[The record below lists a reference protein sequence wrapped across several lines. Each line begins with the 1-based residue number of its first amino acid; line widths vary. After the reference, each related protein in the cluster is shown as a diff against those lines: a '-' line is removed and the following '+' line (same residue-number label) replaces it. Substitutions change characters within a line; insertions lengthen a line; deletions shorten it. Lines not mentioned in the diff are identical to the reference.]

1 MDFEKAKEIVKKAKE
16 GAPNKE
22 SSFLVEGFEE
32 FLLLSERHK
41 ETQDPKE
48 KQLVAEGL
56 ELSRNKVWAL
66 LEKTAASFGF
76 NMDQFQRYMDNAS
89 NFSPQQW
96 QAMEAFRQEQ
106 INSKKTGSTPFM
118 RRQKRNRNLLQA

>member
-16 GAPNKE
+16 GAPNRE
-22 SSFLVEGFEE
+22 SSLLVDGFEE
-32 FLLLSERHK
+32 FLSLSERHK
-41 ETQDPKE
+41 ETQEPKE
-48 KQLVAEGL
+48 KQMIAEGL

-106 INSKKTGSTPFM
+106 INSKKMGFTPFM
-118 RRQKRNRNLLQA
+118 KREKRNRKLLKA